1 MPAFVVFAREPQGSQ
16 NWEVVAVCRD
26 RGAARGLGRRYLE
39 RGAQV
44 VVSDELSAY
53 ASGLLDPEM
62 NETPSLTGPVL
73 YPATGPFARP
83 GGAPEGAP

>member
-1 MPAFVVFAREPQGSQ
+1 
-16 NWEVVAVCRD
+16 
-26 RGAARGLGRRYLE
+26 LE

-83 GGAPEGAP
+83 GGAPSGAP